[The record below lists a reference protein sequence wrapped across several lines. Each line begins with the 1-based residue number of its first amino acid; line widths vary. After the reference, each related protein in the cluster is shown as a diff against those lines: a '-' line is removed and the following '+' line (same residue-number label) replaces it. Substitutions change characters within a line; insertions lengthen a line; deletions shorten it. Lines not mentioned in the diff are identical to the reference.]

1 MTLGKYV
8 WSVWKLWRGVWKN
21 STLPA
26 TNLLF
31 GHLFFSSGQ
40 RQGLPVALKVDRCA
54 STFLR

>member
-31 GHLFFSSGQ
+31 GHLFFFIRAETRFAGGIESGP
-40 RQGLPVALKVDRCA
+40 LCVYF
-54 STFLR
+54 S